1 MADLDAFTIGV
12 IIMIV
17 VIIVIAFLE
26 MKYLRKSMKAR
37 RGRASKRIA
46 GMPDDAPNALLPAK
60 KSPPNYA
67 QARFTIDIA
76 REGIAKGRADAK
88 DIAAAEGWLAKAQAR
103 FEAKDFNAALPA
115 PRQAHGGAG

>member
-37 RGRASKRIA
+37 RGGAPKRVA
-46 GMPDDAPNALLPAK
+46 EMPGGARHALLT
-60 KSPPNYA
+60 
-67 QARFTIDIA
+67 AR
-76 REGIAKGRADAK
+76 RGKG
-88 DIAAAEGWLAKAQAR
+88 GL
-103 FEAKDFNAALPA
+103 
-115 PRQAHGGAG
+115 GGAGAPPPGPRDGGGDDEGAPREGVPAELRAGAVHDRHRPGGYREGSRGR